1 MKKLYTILLCSCTAI
16 GIQAQEKYRVTY
28 DYSTEE
34 IGYYH
39 LDKYNKVDDT
49 LAKPRFKK
57 NSLVEVKLT
66 NVNPFAVDIV
76 TDVKEEE
83 IHETSGGF
91 NFGSLLG
98 GISSFTG
105 GGLQMNVD
113 NLPDQGLFSE
123 GFASR
128 GEGLSNKFTELN
140 SLSSNVDA
148 IKSTLMSNLLNP
160 NMNKEAIM
168 NNVKQA
174 ANQVSDARLS
184 DPNANFY
191 MFLASLDQ
199 VVKEDSQDIASDI
212 NALSK
217 DLDNQA
223 ITKTELSRGE
233 LHAQNTAYSDLK
245 NLLKSINESSM
256 QTSQNINKI
265 KELYTTLEASS
276 FEQTYDYLIEADKVN
291 IELKF
296 VQSEFADENDL
307 DNEQNTLKERNLKLF
322 SKGGF
327 KINTSIALTLNNFGD
342 NSKDFYIDEDGYIG
356 EDINDNFAPNLSTMI
371 NFYPVLGENFNVGG
385 SFGLSIPIT
394 SDLKGVNFLLGPSFF
409 IGNKNRLAFSGGV
422 AYGPVNKLTNG
433 LEVGEQ
439 TEIFDIDNYTKS
451 VYDFG
456 YYFGISFSLFD
467 IK

>member
-1 MKKLYTILLCSCTAI
+1 MKKLLISLFCCTALTAF
-16 GIQAQEKYRVTY
+16 AQEKYRVTY
-28 DYSTEE
+28 DYSSEE

-39 LDKYNKVDDT
+39 LNKYNKVDDT
-49 LAKPRFKK
+49 LAKPRFKR

-83 IHETSGGF
+83 IHHASGGF

-98 GISSFTG
+98 GISSFSG
-105 GGLQMNVD
+105 GNLPMNVD
-113 NLPDQGLFSE
+113 NLPDQSLFSQ

-128 GEGLSNKFTELN
+128 GEGLSNKFSELN
-140 SLSSNVDA
+140 SLSANVDA
-148 IKSTLMSNLLNP
+148 IKSTLLSNLLNP
-160 NMNKEAIM
+160 NMDKEAILK
-168 NNVKQA
+168 NVKEA
-174 ANQVSDARLS
+174 ASQVSDARLS

-199 VVKEDSQDIASDI
+199 IVQEDSQDIASDI
-212 NALSK
+212 NALTK

-223 ITKTELSRGE
+223 VTKTEMSRGE

-245 NLLKSINESSM
+245 NLLKSINESSY
-256 QTSQNINKI
+256 QTSQDINKI
-265 KELYTTLEASS
+265 RELYTTLEASS
-276 FEQTYDYLIEADKVN
+276 FEQTYDYMIEADKVN

-296 VQSEFADENDL
+296 IQSQFADDNDL

-322 SKGGF
+322 STGGF
-327 KINTSIALTLNNFGD
+327 KINTSVALTLNNFGD
-342 NSKDFYIDEDGYIG
+342 NSKDFYIDEEGYIG
-356 EDINDNFAPNLSTMI
+356 EDINDNFVPNLSTMI

-394 SDLKGVNFLLGPSFF
+394 SDLKGINFLLGPSFF
-409 IGNKNRLAFSGGV
+409 FGSSNRLALSGGV

-439 TEIFDIDNYTKS
+439 TEIFDIDNYTKT

-467 IK
+467 IN